1 MIQQLEGHIILLGE
15 AKPLF
20 LLFKR
25 CDEMALTNY
34 FQNIR
39 SLLCI
44 FGWVLQDEENTIV
57 IIISFVG
64 RTSFNVLDMDIIEE
78 ILHQWSS
85 NSKL

>member
-1 MIQQLEGHIILLGE
+1 MLHKFTITADHITCHFQHYQQLKMIQQLEGHIILLGE

-34 FQNIR
+34 FQNIQ

-44 FGWVLQDEENTIV
+44 FG
-57 IIISFVG
+57 
-64 RTSFNVLDMDIIEE
+64 
-78 ILHQWSS
+78 
-85 NSKL
+85 